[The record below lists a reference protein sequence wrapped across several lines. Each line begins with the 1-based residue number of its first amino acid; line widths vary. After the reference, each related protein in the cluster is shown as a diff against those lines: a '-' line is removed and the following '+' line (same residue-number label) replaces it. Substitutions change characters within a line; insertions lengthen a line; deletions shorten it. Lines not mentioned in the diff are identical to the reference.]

1 MRTERAGGERVRV
14 FAVVRGRA
22 RFCSNRPK
30 RSKRSIRRCT
40 RAASGRARAAPLR
53 SHAFRTDCRVKIC
66 YNLLLGTTDETS
78 YSGGFTRYAAH
89 GAVFVD

>member
-1 MRTERAGGERVRV
+1 M
-14 FAVVRGRA
+14 
-22 RFCSNRPK
+22 
-30 RSKRSIRRCT
+30 
-40 RAASGRARAAPLR
+40 SGIAT
-53 SHAFRTDCRVKIC
+53 FW

>member
-1 MRTERAGGERVRV
+1 
-14 FAVVRGRA
+14 
-22 RFCSNRPK
+22 